1 MKNVL
6 RPRSFGMLVIALIL
20 AASIYGFAAA
30 NTVPGTSAG
39 DGSGAISGYTV
50 SNIAYSLY
58 TDLDPSD
65 IDSVSFTLSSA
76 ATVAYISFDDGTSWT
91 SCTISGGTS
100 VTCSGLSELVEF
112 ADSLRVVAAN

>member
-50 SNIAYSLY
+50 SNIVYGLNS
-58 TDLDPSD
+58 DGDPSD
-65 IDSVSFTLSSA
+65 YRFGLLHA
-76 ATVAYISFDDGTSWT
+76 ERRGL
-91 SCTISGGTS
+91 GGIHLLRWRHKL
-100 VTCSGLSELVEF
+100 GELH
-112 ADSLRVVAAN
+112 DLRRHERHLLRPV